1 MRGIDIHTHFIPA
14 SFPRYAGTGSDVPWP
29 SMEPGECGH
38 AHVMISGKIYRTVP
52 ETSWSAAPRIRAMDE
67 MTVARQVISPMP
79 ELLSYWLPADD
90 GQALVRFL
98 NEQLAELV
106 RRHPDRFDALGA
118 VPLQDVGRAID
129 ELEYVSEQL
138 GLPGVEIATHVNGVS
153 IGDPRFE
160 PFFAAAERLGAAIF
174 VHALHPAGRERLVGA
189 AAQEQVVAFPGDV
202 ALGIASLITGGT
214 LERHPDLRIAFSH
227 GGGVFAL
234 LLPRMQHAWR
244 SMPNI
249 AESLPRGPEEY
260 ARRLYYDTLTYSAR
274 SLRFVIDTFGADRM
288 IMGSDYPFQI
298 RDRDPLGSLGQ
309 LGLDRD
315 TADAICER
323 NARRFLGL
331 TDAE

>member
-1 MRGIDIHTHFIPA
+1 
-14 SFPRYAGTGSDVPWP
+14 
-29 SMEPGECGH
+29 
-38 AHVMISGKIYRTVP
+38 
-52 ETSWSAAPRIRAMDE
+52 MDE

-79 ELLSYWLPADD
+79 ELLSYWLPAED
-90 GQALVRFL
+90 ARTLVRFL

-118 VPLQDVGRAID
+118 VPLQDVELAID
-129 ELEYVSEQL
+129 ELEYVIKGL
-138 GLPGVEIATHVNGVS
+138 GLPGVEIATHVNGIS

-174 VHALHPAGRERLVGA
+174 VHALHPAGRDRLVGP

-227 GGGVFAL
+227 GGGAFAL

-244 SMPNI
+244 AMPTI
-249 AESLPRGPEEY
+249 TEALPRAPEEY

-274 SLRFVIDTFGADRM
+274 SLRFVIDTLGADRM
-288 IMGSDYPFQI
+288 MIGSDYPFQI
-298 RDRDPLGSLGQ
+298 RDPDPMGSIGQ

-315 TADAICER
+315 TVNAIYEE

-331 TDAE
+331 EGLK